1 MTCPPLAVM
10 MRLSRSDRNDAVA
23 AGIRATPGGTGA
35 IQTAMDTLDIAFAE
49 VRRYLESLTT
59 RPVASRG
66 TPAMMRAPLPAHFP
80 DHGMSSTAV
89 VRAIAAAAEP
99 GLTANAGGRFFAW
112 VKGGALP
119 AALATDIMCSGW
131 DQNAVLAS
139 TSPAAAVLEELAGQF
154 LLEALR
160 LPADASYAF
169 VTGCQMAHA
178 TALAAARHAVL
189 ARAGW
194 DVERRG
200 LVGAPAIRVLA
211 NAHRHSSVDRALRLL
226 GLGTDCIVPL
236 GGGAP
241 GRVGAAALSAAL
253 ADAAGA
259 PTILVLNAGDLNIGA
274 CDDFAALCPIA
285 QAAGAWV
292 HVDGAFGL
300 WANASPRLAPQVAG
314 VELADSWATD
324 GHKWLNTPYDCGMA
338 ITRDP
343 AAHAAAMRMTAVYLT
358 SGGDVRDPMD
368 FTPEWSRRAR
378 ALPALAALM
387 ELGRDGLAALIERC
401 CDHAAAIH
409 DGIAALPGATG
420 IARPTLNQGLIR
432 FDAADGGNIS
442 DDVIAAINAS
452 GEAFMSGGVWAGE
465 RVMRISVCGWNTS
478 ADDVARTVAAAKKA
492 LEALR

>member
-1 MTCPPLAVM
+1 
-10 MRLSRSDRNDAVA
+10 
-23 AGIRATPGGTGA
+23 
-35 IQTAMDTLDIAFAE
+35 MDTLDIAFAE
-49 VRRYLESLTT
+49 ARRFLASLDT

-66 TPAMMRAPLPAHFP
+66 TPSEIRSPLPAHFP
-80 DHGMSSTAV
+80 DHGMPATDV
-89 VRAIAAAAEP
+89 VRSIAAAAEP
-99 GLTANAGGRFFAW
+99 GLTANASGRFFAW

-119 AALATDIMCSGW
+119 AALATDMMCSAW

-139 TSPAAAVLEELAGQF
+139 TSPAAAVLEEVAGQF

-169 VTGCQMAHA
+169 VTGCQMAHT

-189 ARAGW
+189 ARKGW
-194 DVERRG
+194 DVEARG
-200 LVGAPAIRVLA
+200 LQGAPVIRVLA
-211 NAHRHSSVDRALRLL
+211 NAHHHSSVTRALRLL
-226 GLGTDCIVPL
+226 GLGGECIVPL
-236 GGGAP
+236 GGDKP
-241 GRVGAAALSAAL
+241 GQVSADVLRSAL
-253 ADAAGA
+253 AEAPDA
-259 PTILVLNAGDLNIGA
+259 PTILILNAGDLNIGA

-300 WANASPRLAPQVAG
+300 WANASQRFAPLVAG

-338 ITRDP
+338 ITRD
-343 AAHAAAMRMTAVYLT
+343 ATSLTAAMRMTASYLT
-358 SGGDVRDPMD
+358 SGGSVRDPMD

-387 ELGRDGLAALIERC
+387 ELGRDGLAAMIERC
-401 CDHAAAIH
+401 CDHAAAIY
-409 DGIAALPGATG
+409 DGISAFQGANG
-420 IARPTLNQGLIR
+420 IARPTMNQGLIR
-432 FDAADGGNIS
+432 FEANDGTNIS

-452 GEAFMSGGVWAGE
+452 GEAFMSGGSWDNE

-478 ADDVARTVAAAKKA
+478 EADVARTVAAVG
-492 LEALR
+492 EALSRLR

>member
-1 MTCPPLAVM
+1 
-10 MRLSRSDRNDAVA
+10 
-23 AGIRATPGGTGA
+23 
-35 IQTAMDTLDIAFAE
+35 MDTLEIAFAE
-49 VRRYLESLTT
+49 ARRFLGSLES

-66 TPAMMRAPLPAHFP
+66 TPAMIRLPVPAQFP
-80 DHGMSSTAV
+80 ATGMAASDV

-99 GLTANAGGRFFAW
+99 GLTGNAGGRFFAW
-112 VKGGALP
+112 LKGGALP
-119 AALATDIMCSGW
+119 AALAADIMCSTW

-139 TSPAAAVLEELAGQF
+139 TSPAGAVLEEVAGQF

-189 ARAGW
+189 ARVGW
-194 DVERRG
+194 DVEARG
-200 LVGAPAIRVLA
+200 LFGAPPIRVLA
-211 NAHRHSSVDRALRLL
+211 NAHHHGSLTRALRLL
-226 GLGTDCIVPL
+226 GFGSDCIVPL
-236 GGGAP
+236 GGDTP
-241 GRVGAAALSAAL
+241 GKVSVAALTAAL
-253 ADAAGA
+253 VPGV
-259 PTILVLNAGDLNIGA
+259 PTIVALNAGDLNIGA
-274 CDDFAALCPIA
+274 SDDFALLCPIA

-300 WANASPRLAPQVAG
+300 WANASPRLAPQLAG
-314 VELADSWATD
+314 IELADSWATD

-343 AAHAAAMRMTAVYLT
+343 AAHRAAMALTAAYLT
-358 SGGDVRDPMD
+358 TGGPVRDPMD

-387 ELGRDGLAALIERC
+387 ELGADGLAAMIERS

-409 DGIAALPGATG
+409 DGITALPGATG
-420 IARPTLNQGLIR
+420 LARPVLNQGLIR
-432 FDAADGGNIS
+432 FDARDGSNIS
-442 DDVIAAINAS
+442 DAVIAAINAS
-452 GEAFMSGGVWAGE
+452 GEAFLSGGTWGGE

-478 ADDVARTVAAAKKA
+478 ADDVARTVAAARTA
-492 LEALR
+492 LAGLR